1 MVIDGSSGLTYP
13 NSSTQASS
21 SVVLQVVQ
29 TTSTSAPSTTSV
41 SFVTSGLSAS
51 ITPKFATSKILA
63 MVTATGAGVSGSQ
76 GKYTLYRGATSL
88 NLGLSL
94 AQGYYGNI
102 AAQFSIAFNLL
113 DSPATTSSTTYTVYF
128 GNDNNNGAVYLGIN
142 GSPTIITLMEIAA

>member
-1 MVIDGSSGLTYP
+1 MIIDGTNGLTF
-13 NSSTQASS
+13 NNATTQASAG
-21 SVVLQVVQ
+21 VVLQVVQ
-29 TTSTSAPSTTSV
+29 TTSTSILSTTSV

-63 MVTATGAGVSGSQ
+63 MVTATGGGVSGSQ
-76 GKYTLYRGATSL
+76 AKYTLYRGATSL
-88 NLGLSL
+88 NLGFSL
-94 AQGYYGNI
+94 AQGYYVNI

-128 GNDNNNGAVYLGIN
+128 GNDNNNGAIYLGLN